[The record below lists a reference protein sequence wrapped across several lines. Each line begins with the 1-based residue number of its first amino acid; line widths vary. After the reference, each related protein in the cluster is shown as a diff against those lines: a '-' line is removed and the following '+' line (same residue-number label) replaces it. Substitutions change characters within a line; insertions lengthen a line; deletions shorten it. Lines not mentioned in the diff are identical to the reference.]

1 VRSLRKEMNAVR
13 NALGPWFSSSCQV
26 GGSRGLDVGVGLRS
40 SVWPVGV
47 QNYAAGPSQTTSAG
61 EDPLAPYFP
70 PAESMVQRPAIDHRS
85 PSSMIGDTSYS
96 RRTGMMGV
104 VAPLDLGTT
113 LEGTLVGLRESMVGL
128 AVGIDSVGRQSE
140 IGLTNET
147 LRLGEEMTSVRAQMH
162 GLRMQMHGMMMDRNA
177 ALRSEEGQYLQ
188 PPVFPPPTLPNRN
201 FGVPPSITKL

>member
-1 VRSLRKEMNAVR
+1 MRSLRKEMNAVR

-26 GGSRGLDVGVGLRS
+26 GGSRGLDVGVGLTS
-40 SVWPVGV
+40 NVWPVGV
-47 QNYAAGPSQTTSAG
+47 QNYIAGPSQPTSAG

-70 PAESMVQRPAIDHRS
+70 PAESMVQRPATDHRS
-85 PSSMIGDTSYS
+85 PSSTTGDTPYS
-96 RRTGMMGV
+96 RTGMMGV

-113 LEGTLVGLRESMVGL
+113 LEGTLVGLRESMMGL

-140 IGLTNET
+140 IGLANET
-147 LRLGEEMTSVRAQMH
+147 LRLGEEMMSVRAQMH

-188 PPVFPPPTLPNRN
+188 PPVLPPPPVPNRN